1 MEPCASSGVWGSK
14 TVRRKEAPAEMV
26 EGTLKRQLNKLVTIE
41 RYRNLGANLG
51 LVDLLMDLPM
61 TSKLPIMNMIIT
73 NYIL

>member
-1 MEPCASSGVWGSK
+1 
-14 TVRRKEAPAEMV
+14 MV